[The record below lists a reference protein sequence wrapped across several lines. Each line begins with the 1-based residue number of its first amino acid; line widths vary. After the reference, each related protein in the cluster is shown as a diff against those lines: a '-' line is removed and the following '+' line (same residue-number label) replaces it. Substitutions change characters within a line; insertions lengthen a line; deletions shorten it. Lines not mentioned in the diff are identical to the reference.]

1 MLPAGSAAGGMERS
15 GSLSGRVCRS
25 AEDAA
30 MQQMRR
36 RRCNAAGAQKPL
48 RCSRCT
54 EDVAM
59 QQMRRRR
66 SDGRQKEKASK
77 HRSLAQ
83 KKQPGTEACDPNAGC
98 ARKITIRVNILLT
111 LRPATREATNC
122 GAARHPRSNKLRS
135 GPPPAKQQPAE
146 QPATREAATCEMAR
160 RRGAK
165 RYLKK
170 SSSRYLGSGQS
181 SSSIIISNLSALRRI
196 FSIYGKTVL
205 L

>member
-1 MLPAGSAAGGMERS
+1 MQPMHRSRCGAA
-15 GSLSGRVCRS
+15 
-25 AEDAA
+25 D
-30 MQQMRR
+30 
-36 RRCNAAGAQKPL
+36 AQKPL

-54 EDVAM
+54 EAVAV
-59 QQMRRRR
+59 QQMHR
-66 SDGRQKEKASK
+66 SSSAGRQKEKASK

-146 QPATREAATCEMAR
+146 QPATPRSNNLRSGPPPAKQPP
-160 RRGAK
+160 AK
-165 RYLKK
+165 RPAAAG
-170 SSSRYLGSGQS
+170 R
-181 SSSIIISNLSALRRI
+181 SA
-196 FSIYGKTVL
+196 T
-205 L
+205 

>member
-1 MLPAGSAAGGMERS
+1 MLAKPEYFSPPDEVCCWPGRCGGEP
-15 GSLSGRVCRS
+15 SGRCCRPGTLRGDGAKRKS
-25 AEDAA
+25 E
-30 MQQMRR
+30 RKSLPLR
-36 RRCNAAGAQKPL
+36 KRRCDATDAQKPL

-54 EDVAM
+54 EAVAV
-59 QQMRRRR
+59 QQMHR
-66 SDGRQKEKASK
+66 SSSAGRQKEKASK

-111 LRPATREATNC
+111 LRPATR
-122 GAARHPRSNKLRS
+122 
-135 GPPPAKQQPAE
+135 
-146 QPATREAATCEMAR
+146 
-160 RRGAK
+160 GAK